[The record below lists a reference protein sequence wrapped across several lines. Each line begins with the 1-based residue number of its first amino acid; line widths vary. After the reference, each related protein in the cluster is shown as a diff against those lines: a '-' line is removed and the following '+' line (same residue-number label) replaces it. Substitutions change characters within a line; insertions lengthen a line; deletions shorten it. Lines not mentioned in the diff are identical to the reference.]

1 MAVMPPARLKKK
13 KPSVYA
19 MTVGLTTQPTLPL
32 DVSVIDINKMFFLIN
47 TILIELV
54 QIQAIT

>member
-1 MAVMPPARLKKK
+1 MPPARLKKK

-32 DVSVIDINKMFFLIN
+32 DVSVIDINKMFFFLIN
-47 TILIELV
+47 TILIELE